1 MTHDATA
8 PRPGRRSSRP
18 APRTGRSTAMWRTTL
33 PPARDVRLLLVHHA
47 DAVGPDVDPQ
57 RPLSSRGHAEARALL
72 ERFRVERA
80 RVPGLDA
87 WAPAAIWHSG
97 KLRARQTA
105 EVFLSLNPFAEFKM
119 VRGLRPDDPPEL
131 MLGVLAGE
139 ARDLVLVGHLP
150 FLAALRRGL
159 TTIDSLFPLH
169 GLVLVEHGADGWRER
184 LVLGSD
190 L

>member
-1 MTHDATA
+1 
-8 PRPGRRSSRP
+8 
-18 APRTGRSTAMWRTTL
+18 
-33 PPARDVRLLLVHHA
+33 
-47 DAVGPDVDPQ
+47 
-57 RPLSSRGHAEARALL
+57 
-72 ERFRVERA
+72 VERA